1 LRRGDSLSNCQKFF
15 AFFFKKEVSCFCIV
29 LNHSAPVEFRHFY
42 AALMRHP
49 ADPHRA
55 FMPPRLGSTRRMEA
69 LAMMDLF
76 SVVLGVG
83 VLGLMAV
90 YTVLCDRI

>member
-1 LRRGDSLSNCQKFF
+1 
-15 AFFFKKEVSCFCIV
+15 
-29 LNHSAPVEFRHFY
+29 
-42 AALMRHP
+42 
-49 ADPHRA
+49 
-55 FMPPRLGSTRRMEA
+55 MEA